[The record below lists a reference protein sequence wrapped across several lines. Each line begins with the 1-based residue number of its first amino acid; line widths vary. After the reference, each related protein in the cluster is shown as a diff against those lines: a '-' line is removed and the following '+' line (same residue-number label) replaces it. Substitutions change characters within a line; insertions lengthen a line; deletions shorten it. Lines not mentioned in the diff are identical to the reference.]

1 MTEAPFL
8 ASTRAAYDTI
18 AATYAARFH
27 DELAAKPLDR
37 AILAAFAELVR
48 NAGVGP
54 VADVGCGPGLVT
66 SHLHALGLSVFGV
79 DLSPEMI
86 ALARRTHPEVR
97 FEEGSMAA
105 LDVADGA
112 LGGLVSWYSTIHTP
126 ADRLP
131 ELFAEFH
138 RLLAPGGHLL
148 TAFQVGDE
156 RRHLTQW
163 LDHDIELDFY
173 LRSPDDV
180 VRMLTAAGFVPMARM
195 TRQPGELERLP
206 RVALLLRKPSEA
218 ELTA

>member
-1 MTEAPFL
+1 MTDAPFL
-8 ASTRAAYDTI
+8 ASTRAAYNTI
-18 AATYAARFH
+18 ATAYAARFH
-27 DELAAKPLDR
+27 DELANKPLDR

-48 NAGVGP
+48 DAGVGP

-66 SHLHALGLSVFGV
+66 AHLHALGLSIFGV

-86 ALARRTHPEVR
+86 AVARRTHPKVR

-126 ADRLP
+126 AELLP
-131 ELFAEFH
+131 DLFAEFH

-163 LDHDIELDFY
+163 LDHEIELDFY

-180 VRMLTAAGFVPMARM
+180 ARMLVGAGFIPVARM
-195 TRQPGELERLP
+195 TREACELEQLP
-206 RVALLLRKPSEA
+206 RVAVLVRKPDSA
-218 ELTA
+218 ELVS

>member
-18 AATYAARFH
+18 AAAYAARFH
-27 DELAAKPLDR
+27 DELSAKPLDR

-48 NAGVGP
+48 NAAVGP

-66 SHLHALGLSVFGV
+66 AHLHTLGLSVFGV

-86 ALARRTHPEVR
+86 AVARRAHPEVR
-97 FEEGSMAA
+97 FEVGSMAT

-112 LGGLVSWYSTIHTP
+112 LGGLISWYSTIHTP
-126 ADRLP
+126 ADLLP
-131 ELFAEFH
+131 DLFAEFH

-163 LDHDIELDFY
+163 LDHDIDLDFY
-173 LRSPDDV
+173 LRSPGEV
-180 VRMLTAAGFVPMARM
+180 ARMLSAAGFIPVARM
-195 TRQPGELERLP
+195 LREAGELERLP
-206 RVALLLRKPSEA
+206 RVAVLVRKPSGA
-218 ELTA
+218 DLAS

>member
-18 AATYAARFH
+18 AAAYAARFH
-27 DELAAKPLDR
+27 DELSAKPLDR

-48 NAGVGP
+48 DAAVGP

-66 SHLHALGLSVFGV
+66 AHLHALGLGVFGV

-86 ALARRTHPEVR
+86 AVARRTHPEVR
-97 FEEGSMAA
+97 FEVGSMAT

-126 ADRLP
+126 AELLP
-131 ELFAEFH
+131 DLFAEFH

-163 LDHDIELDFY
+163 LDHDIDLDFY

-180 VRMLTAAGFVPMARM
+180 ARMLSAAGFIPVARM
-195 TRQPGELERLP
+195 LREAAELERLP
-206 RVALLLRKPSEA
+206 RVAMLVRKQSGA
-218 ELTA
+218 ELGS

>member
-8 ASTRAAYDTI
+8 ASTRTAYNTI
-18 AATYAARFH
+18 AATYAARFR

-48 NAGVGP
+48 DAGVGP

-66 SHLHALGLSVFGV
+66 AHLHTLGLSVFGV

-86 ALARRTHPEVR
+86 AAARRTHPEVR
-97 FEEGSMAA
+97 FEVGSMAA

-126 ADRLP
+126 GELLP
-131 ELFAEFH
+131 DLFAEFH

-156 RRHLTQW
+156 QRHLTQW
-163 LDHDIELDFY
+163 LEHDIDLDFY
-173 LRSPDDV
+173 LRSPDDIA
-180 VRMLTAAGFVPMARM
+180 RMLTAAGFVPVGRM
-195 TRQPGELERLP
+195 MREAGELERLP
-206 RVALLLRKPSEA
+206 RVAVLVRKPSSA
-218 ELTA
+218 ELAA